1 MDKRQDLEPAVIQE
15 GAAQTGAVQ
24 ADVVVATGPNTL
36 DAITIDIDAD
46 PTLGYASIQNAV
58 PIVRTLRVTNRS
70 AHTFENIEVRLR
82 CNPAFTQPVT
92 LRFDVLVPG
101 EIRRISPLDLTPDH
115 SYVADLQEAVRA
127 SIDVVVQSGT
137 QEIGRASQAITV
149 LAYDQWAGTR
159 ALPELLA
166 AFSMPNNPAVDG
178 LIGKASKLLRAQH
191 ADLQMNGYQS
201 KSRDV
206 VWKQVSAIYSTL
218 AAESLHYAEPPASFG
233 VDGQKIRTPDRII
246 DARVATC
253 LDLAM
258 LFSSCLEQAGL
269 RPVILMKDGHAWV
282 GVWLH
287 QACFA
292 DPLTDDVQAVRKRVD
307 SGEFLVFET
316 TGIAQHPNFRPSLRR
331 ALEQGAAHLREEN
344 TFRYAIDVHRAR
356 ELQIKPLPS
365 RGVSV
370 APMDADDAELP
381 AAIEPTPD
389 LPPLD
394 PEFVISLEP
403 ADDTP
408 EGRLAKWKSRLLD
421 LTLRNRLLNFKLTK
435 STLPLVVPDLARL
448 EDAIV
453 DGSEFR
459 IRPLPAALMDGSDPR
474 VAEVHV
480 GRGGRAP
487 LDDMALDALAN
498 KELIARVT
506 QEALDANLLT
516 IFGAARTGQEEGG
529 ANTLYLAMG
538 MLRWTESPG
547 AESAHLAPLILVPVS
562 LQRQSVRSGFRL
574 VRHDDE
580 TIINPTLLQM
590 LRNNYELRI
599 PGLDILP
606 ADDKGVDVARVL
618 QAFRLAVREIV
629 GWEVLE
635 QVHLGIFSFTKY
647 LMWKDLQD
655 RTEQLKA
662 NRVVRHLIDHPG
674 QAFAKEPFDQR
685 FDRLDESYKPEDLLT
700 PLLSDSSQL
709 KAICAVDAGRDLV
722 LEGPPGTGKSQ
733 TITNLIA
740 HLLARGKT
748 VLFVSEKM
756 AALEVVHRRLANI
769 GLGPFCLELHSSKAR
784 KSEVLQQLGKALDH
798 SGQRTSDDWAR
809 EAERLTVL
817 RQDLNGLVDALH
829 HTHANGLT
837 VYDAIGTC
845 IQNAGKD
852 PSPMFWADAQ
862 AHQVKDLAQL
872 RETARRM
879 STLSKE
885 LGVLHGH
892 PLAHIGMA
900 EWSPSWQDAL
910 LAAAQALEQ
919 AVAGFQAQAVAAG
932 EGVGV
937 PAQGLSL
944 DAYAHLDQLID
955 VLLAAPQVPAGLATQ
970 AHDPA
975 ARFQVQAL
983 ARHGLA
989 RNAHWEQLG
998 AQWNAQLAELDA
1010 NTLKAE
1016 WLSACSAWWPKSVF
1030 AKGGIRKRLAMYRT
1044 DGQRPDEA
1052 AITAMLAP
1060 LALVNIED
1068 RELAVLKADAERLLQ
1083 DSYTGL
1089 STDWEQVQRH
1099 EQWAA
1104 RFADAVT
1111 QVAGDPISAADLRTR
1126 LQALVGENRA
1136 YLQPGSPLGKSL
1148 LAYRDA
1154 WRAVQDRLAEVDALA
1169 KPTEALAGAS
1179 DANGALERIQGLLAG
1194 WRHNKQFLMPWCV
1207 WRQAREQAIASQLQ
1221 GLVASLEQGRVP
1233 LEQIEAHFEFS
1244 YRNWWVKKVIDH
1256 TPVLRAFSSADHE
1269 RKIREFRDADD
1280 RFQKLTSAYIAAV
1293 LAGKVPDGNGVL
1305 VSPDSELGLLRR
1317 ELQKKARHVP
1327 VRQLMQRLPSLLPR
1341 LKPCLLMSPLSV
1353 AQYLDAGHSQF
1364 DVVVFDEASQIPVWD
1379 SVGAIAR
1386 GQQVVVVGDT
1396 KQLPPTSFFSKSTPE
1411 DDGAGDDGQV
1421 EDLESILDECLG
1433 ADMNRLR
1440 LQWHYRSKH
1449 ESLITFSNVTYY
1461 DSQLITFPSP
1471 ITDDVAVR
1479 LEKVAGIYDRGGSR
1493 TNRREAEAIVQ
1504 GIEQHYLDK
1513 SRRRQ
1518 TLGVVTFNQ
1527 PQQSLIETLL
1537 DARRRANA
1545 ELDKAIS
1552 AQSREP
1558 LFIKNLENVQG
1569 DERDVIY
1576 FSITF
1581 GPDAAGKMTMNFG
1594 PLNGEGGHR
1603 RLNVAISRAREGV
1616 VIYSTL
1622 MPEQIDLSRVRA
1634 RGVRDLKH
1642 YLEFALKGPRALVEQ
1657 SLPTGREPDS
1667 PFETQVIKVLRN
1679 HGWVVHP
1686 QVGCSGYRIDMGV
1699 VDPRAPGRYLMGIE
1713 CDGRAYH
1720 SGATARDRD
1729 RLRQVVLEGLG
1740 WRLHRVWSTDWW
1752 INPEREVEK
1761 ILARLNAELERMVED
1776 EPEVEDAEADLDSEA
1791 EVEVEAK
1798 AAIRAETAIEAAI
1811 GAGADARAAT
1821 EPEGAVEFVITT
1833 EEGDTAWASADSAK
1847 VSASPGG
1854 IATYQLADLS
1864 AAGGDPDAFY
1874 SRANNAQLA
1883 EQLRLVIDTEGPIA
1897 ETVLHRKVA
1906 RAWGLERTG
1915 VRIVERLRTLTPME
1929 VGQTDEGEAT
1939 FYWPAGVTPE
1949 TWDGFRGASDDDAT
1963 RRRVDDVCIQELA
1976 NGVLHVLAMT
1986 GNAPKADVIKS
1997 VCRLLG
2003 MSRTLADA
2011 EARIAHAIAGLAQR
2025 GVVREEMGM
2034 LRVG

>member
-1 MDKRQDLEPAVIQE
+1 MDKRQDLEPPAIQE
-15 GAAQTGAVQ
+15 GAAQTGVEQTGALLI
-24 ADVVVATGPNTL
+24 DVVHADLVHATASGAR
-36 DAITIDIDAD
+36 DAIDADAPGAPDAIDSTDAATATATIDATAIDAIAIDIEAD

-58 PIVRTLRVTNRS
+58 PIVRTLRLTNRS
-70 AHTFENIEVRLR
+70 EHTFENIEVRLR
-82 CNPAFTQPVT
+82 CNPAFAQPVT

-127 SIDVVVQSGT
+127 SIDVVVQSGS
-137 QEIGRASQAITV
+137 QELGRASQPISV

-178 LIGKASKLLRAQH
+178 LIGKASKLLRAQY

-233 VDGQKIRTPDRII
+233 VDGQKIRTPDRIM

-370 APMDADDAELP
+370 APTDADDAEHP
-381 AAIEPTPD
+381 AAIEPTPE

-435 STLPLVVPDLARL
+435 STLPLVVPELAKL
-448 EDAIV
+448 EDAIA

-487 LDDMALDALAN
+487 LDDMALDALGN

-516 IFGAARTGQEEGG
+516 IFGAARIGLEEGG

-599 PGLDILP
+599 PGLDVLP

-618 QAFRLAVREIV
+618 QAFRLAVREIA

-662 NRVVRHLIDHPG
+662 NRVVKHLIDHPG
-674 QAFAKEPFDQR
+674 QAFAKEPLDQR
-685 FDRLDESYKPEDLLT
+685 FDRLDDSYRPQDLLT

-784 KSEVLQQLGKALDH
+784 KSEVLQQLGRALDH

-809 EAERLTVL
+809 EAERVSVL
-817 RQDLNGLVDALH
+817 RHDLNGLVDALH
-829 HTHANGLT
+829 HAHANGLT

-845 IQNAGKD
+845 IQNAGKE

-862 AHQVKDLAQL
+862 AHQYQDLAQL

-892 PLAHIGMA
+892 ALAHIGMA

-910 LAAAQALEQ
+910 LAAAHALEQ
-919 AVAGFQAQAVAAG
+919 AVASLQTQAATVG
-932 EGVGV
+932 DGLGV

-944 DAYAHLDQLID
+944 NAYARLDTLAD

-970 AHDPA
+970 AHDPG

-983 ARHGLA
+983 VRHGQA
-989 RNAHWEQLG
+989 RNAHWEQVG
-998 AQWNAQLAELDA
+998 AQWTAQLAELDA

-1030 AKGGIRKRLAMYRT
+1030 AKGGIRKRLAGYRT
-1044 DGQRPDEA
+1044 DSQRPDEGS
-1052 AITAMLAP
+1052 ITAMLAP

-1068 RELAVLKADAERLLQ
+1068 RELAALKADAQRLLQ
-1083 DSYTGL
+1083 DRYTGL
-1089 STDWEQVQRH
+1089 ATDWEQVQRH
-1099 EQWAA
+1099 EQWAE

-1111 QVAGDPISAADLRTR
+1111 QAAGDPLSAADLRTR

-1136 YLQPGSPLGKSL
+1136 LLQPGAPLGKAL
-1148 LAYRDA
+1148 LGYRDA
-1154 WRAVQDRLAEVDALA
+1154 WRGLQDCLAQVDALA
-1169 KPTEALAGAS
+1169 KPPEALVGAPE
-1179 DANGALERIQGLLAG
+1179 ANGALERILGVLAG
-1194 WRHNKQFLMPWCV
+1194 WRHNKQLLMPWCV
-1207 WRQAREQAIASQLQ
+1207 WRQAREQAIAMQLQ

-1233 LEQIEAHFEFS
+1233 LEQVEAHFEFS

-1280 RFQKLTSAYIAAV
+1280 RFQTLTSAYIAAV
-1293 LAGKVPDGNGVL
+1293 LAAKVPDGNGVL

-1317 ELQKKARHVP
+1317 ELQKKTRHVP
-1327 VRQLMQRLPSLLPR
+1327 VRQLMQRLPSLLPK

-1471 ITDDVAVR
+1471 VTDDVAVR

-1493 TNRREAEAIVQ
+1493 TNRLEAEAIVQ
-1504 GIEQHYLDK
+1504 GIEQHYLDE

-1527 PQQSLIETLL
+1527 PQQALIETLL

-1634 RGVRDLKH
+1634 TGVRDLKH

-1667 PFETQVIKVLRN
+1667 PFETQVIKVLRD

-1740 WRLHRVWSTDWW
+1740 WTLHRVWSTDWW

-1761 ILARLNAELERMVED
+1761 ILARLNAELERTVQD
-1776 EPEVEDAEADLDSEA
+1776 ESP
-1791 EVEVEAK
+1791 
-1798 AAIRAETAIEAAI
+1798 
-1811 GAGADARAAT
+1811 
-1821 EPEGAVEFVITT
+1821 VEFVITT
-1833 EEGDTAWASADSAK
+1833 EEGDTAWPSADGVTAHG
-1847 VSASPGG
+1847 VAP
-1854 IATYQLADLS
+1854 YRVADLS
-1864 AAGGDPDAFY
+1864 TAPEGADAFY
-1874 SRANNAQLA
+1874 NRANNALLA

-1897 ETVLHRKVA
+1897 EAVLHRKVA

-1915 VRIVERLRTLTPME
+1915 VRIIERLRTLTPMD

-1949 TWDGFRGASDDDAT
+1949 TWSGFRAASDDDAT

-2011 EARIAHAIAGLAQR
+2011 EARIGHAIAGLAQR

>member
-1 MDKRQDLEPAVIQE
+1 MDKRQDLEPQAIQE
-15 GAAQTGAVQ
+15 GAAHAAGLST
-24 ADVVVATGPNTL
+24 PEPI
-36 DAITIDIDAD
+36 AIEIEAD

-58 PIVRTLRVTNRS
+58 PIVRSLRLTNRS
-70 AHTFENIEVRLR
+70 SQTFENIEVRLR
-82 CNPAFTQPVT
+82 CNPAFAQAVT
-92 LRFDVLVPG
+92 LRFDVMVPG
-101 EIRRISPLDLTPDH
+101 EIRRIAPLDLTPDH
-115 SYVADLQEAVRA
+115 AYVAGLQEAVRA
-127 SIDVVVQSGT
+127 SIDVTVQSGT
-137 QEIGRASQAITV
+137 VELGHASQAITV

-178 LIGKASKLLRAQH
+178 LIGKASTLLRAQH

-233 VDGQKIRTPDRII
+233 VDGQKIRTPDRIME
-246 DARVATC
+246 ARVATC

-258 LFSSCLEQAGL
+258 LFASCLEQSGL
-269 RPVILMKDGHAWV
+269 RPVILLKEGHAWV

-287 QACFA
+287 QAAFA

-316 TGIAQHPNFRPSLRR
+316 TGIAQHPNFRPSLRL

-365 RGVSV
+365 RV
-370 APMDADDAELP
+370 APGAQPEAHPADPSERP
-381 AAIEPTPD
+381 AAIEPTPE

-459 IRPLPAALMDGSDPR
+459 IRPLPAALMDGDDPR
-474 VAEVHV
+474 MADVHIN
-480 GRGGRAP
+480 RGGRVP
-487 LDDMALDALAN
+487 LDEMALDALAN

-516 IFGAARTGQEEGG
+516 IFGAARTGLEEGG

-547 AESAHLAPLILVPVS
+547 AENAHLAPLILVPVS

-618 QAFRLAVREIV
+618 QAFRLAVREIA

-674 QAFAKEPFDQR
+674 QAFAREPFDER
-685 FDRLDESYKPEDLLT
+685 LNRLDDSYKPEDLLT

-756 AALEVVHRRLANI
+756 AALEVVHRRLASI
-769 GLGPFCLELHSSKAR
+769 GMGPFCLELHSSKAR
-784 KSEVLQQLGKALDH
+784 KAEVLQQLGRALDL

-809 EAERLTVL
+809 EAERLSVL

-829 HTHANGLT
+829 HEHANGLT

-852 PSPMFWADAQ
+852 PSRMAWADAA
-862 AHQVKDLAQL
+862 AHQRKDLAQL

-879 STLSKE
+879 ATLSGE

-892 PLAHIGMA
+892 ALAHIGMA

-910 LAAAQALEQ
+910 LSAVQTLEQAAQA
-919 AVAGFQAQAVAAG
+919 FDAQAAAAG
-932 EGVGV
+932 EGLGIALAGV
-937 PAQGLSL
+937 SL
-944 DAYAHLDQLID
+944 EAYAKWDGLID
-955 VLLAAPQVPAGLATQ
+955 VLLAAPQVPAGLAMQ
-970 AHDPA
+970 AHDPS

-989 RNAHWEQLG
+989 RNAHWQQVGEQ
-998 AQWNAQLAELDA
+998 WTAQLAELDA

-1016 WLSACSAWWPKSVF
+1016 WLSACSTWWPKSLF
-1030 AKGGIRKRLAMYRT
+1030 AKGGIRKRLAAYRT
-1044 DGQRPDEA
+1044 DLQRPDEA
-1052 AITAMLAP
+1052 AIGAVLAP
-1060 LALVNIED
+1060 LASVNTED
-1068 RELAVLKADAERLLQ
+1068 RELAVLKADAQRLLQ
-1083 DSYTGL
+1083 DSYAGL

-1099 EQWAA
+1099 EQWAE
-1104 RFADAVT
+1104 RYADAVT
-1111 QVAGDPISAADLRTR
+1111 QVAGDAASAADLRAR
-1126 LQALVGENRA
+1126 LQTLVGENRA
-1136 YLQPGSPLGKSL
+1136 LLGPGAALGQRL
-1148 LAYRDA
+1148 LDYRHA
-1154 WRAVQDRLAEVDALA
+1154 WRGLQQALEQV
-1169 KPTEALAGAS
+1169 EALATPTEPLAGAPH
-1179 DANGALERIQGLLAG
+1179 DAGALARIQAVIAG
-1194 WRHNKQFLMPWCV
+1194 WRRHKQTLMTWCV

-1221 GLVASLEQGRVP
+1221 GLVESLEQGRVP
-1233 LEQIEAHFEFS
+1233 LAQVEAHFEFS
-1244 YRNWWVKKVIDH
+1244 YRNWWVKKLIDH

-1269 RKIREFRDADD
+1269 RKIREFRDADA
-1280 RFQKLTSAYIAAV
+1280 RFQTLTSAYIAAM
-1293 LAGKVPDGNGVL
+1293 LAAKVPAGNGVL

-1317 ELQKKARHVP
+1317 ELQKKTRHVP
-1327 VRQLMQRLPSLLPR
+1327 VRQLMQRLPSLLPK

-1396 KQLPPTSFFSKSTPE
+1396 KQLPPTSFFSKSTPDE
-1411 DDGAGDDGQV
+1411 DGAGDDGQV

-1471 ITDDVAVR
+1471 VTDDVAVR

-1513 SRRRQ
+1513 ARRRQ

-1527 PQQSLIETLL
+1527 PQQALIETLL

-1552 AQSREP
+1552 AQAREP

-1581 GPDAAGKMTMNFG
+1581 GPDSAGKMTMNFG

-1634 RGVRDLKH
+1634 AGVRDLKH

-1667 PFETQVIKVLRN
+1667 PFETQVINVLRN

-1761 ILARLNAELERMVED
+1761 ILARLNAELERKVED
-1776 EPEVEDAEADLDSEA
+1776 EPAVEDEAPA
-1791 EVEVEAK
+1791 P
-1798 AAIRAETAIEAAI
+1798 
-1811 GAGADARAAT
+1811 AT
-1821 EPEGAVEFVITT
+1821 EATGAVEFVITT
-1833 EEGDTAWASADSAK
+1833 AEADA
-1847 VSASPGG
+1847 ARLPAAPGAERAVPSQA
-1854 IATYQLADLS
+1854 ATYQVADLS
-1864 AAGGDPDAFY
+1864 AGGGDPDAFY
-1874 SRANNAQLA
+1874 SRGNNAQLA
-1883 EQLRLVIDTEGPIA
+1883 EQLRWVIDTEGPIA

-1915 VRIVERLRTLTPME
+1915 VRIVERLRTLTPMD
-1929 VGQTDEGEAT
+1929 VGQTDEGDVS
-1939 FYWPAGVTPE
+1939 FYWPAGVTPA
-1949 TWDGFRGASDDDAT
+1949 TWTGFRSAGDDEAT
-1963 RRRVDDVCIQELA
+1963 RRRVDDVCIEELA

-1986 GNAPKADVIKS
+1986 GNAPKADVIRS
-1997 VCRLLG
+1997 VCRMLG

-2011 EARIAHAIAGLAQR
+2011 ESRVGQAVAGLSDR
-2025 GVVREEMGM
+2025 GLLQEEAGM
-2034 LRVG
+2034 LHAKLGR

>member
-1 MDKRQDLEPAVIQE
+1 MDKRQDLEQPAIQE
-15 GAAQTGAVQ
+15 GAAHA
-24 ADVVVATGPNTL
+24 AGPNVP
-36 DAITIDIDAD
+36 DAIPHGAPPGVSAPEAASLALITIDIEAD

-58 PIVRTLRVTNRS
+58 PIVRSLRLSNRS
-70 AHTFENIEVRLR
+70 PHSCDNIEVHIA
-82 CNPAFTQPVT
+82 CNPAFAQSVK
-92 LRFDVLVPG
+92 LRFDSLVPG
-101 EIRRISPLDLTPDH
+101 EIRRVSPLDLTPDH
-115 SYVADLQEAVRA
+115 AYVADLQEAVRA
-127 SIDVVVQSGT
+127 SINVVVQSGA
-137 QEIGRASQAITV
+137 QELGRASQPITV

-166 AFSMPNNPAVDG
+166 AFSMPNNPAVDV
-178 LIGKASKLLRAQH
+178 LIGKAAALLRSQH
-191 ADLQMNGYQS
+191 SELTMNGYQS
-201 KSRDV
+201 KSRDL

-218 AAESLHYAEPPASFG
+218 AAETLHYAEPPASFG

-246 DARVATC
+246 EARVATC

-316 TGIAQHPNFRPSLRR
+316 TGIAQHPNHRASLRL
-331 ALEQGAAHLREEN
+331 ALEQGAAHLREED
-344 TFRYAIDVHRAR
+344 TFRYAIDIHRAR

-365 RGVSV
+365 RVVSV
-370 APMDADDAELP
+370 TPGGTEPAEQP
-381 AAIEPTPD
+381 AAIEPTPE

-421 LTLRNRLLNFKLTK
+421 LTLRNRLLNFKITK
-435 STLPLVVPDLARL
+435 STLPLVVPDLGRL

-459 IRPLPAALMDGSDPR
+459 IRPLPAALMEGNDPR
-474 VAEVHV
+474 MAEVHI

-487 LDDMALDALAN
+487 LDDMALEALSN
-498 KELIARVT
+498 KELIARVS

-516 IFGAARTGQEEGG
+516 IFGAARTGLEEGG

-538 MLRWTESPG
+538 MLRWTETPG
-547 AESAHLAPLILVPVS
+547 AENAHLAPLILVPVS

-599 PGLDILP
+599 PGLDAALP

-618 QAFRLAVREIV
+618 QAFRLAVREIA

-635 QVHLGIFSFTKY
+635 QAHLGIFSFTKY

-662 NRVVRHLIDHPG
+662 NRVVQHLIDHPG
-674 QAFAKEPFDQR
+674 QAFAKAPYEER
-685 FDRLDESYKPEDLLT
+685 FDRLDDSYKPEDLLT

-809 EAERLTVL
+809 EAERLAVL
-817 RQDLNGLVDALH
+817 RQELNGLVDALH
-829 HTHANGLT
+829 HEYPNGLT

-845 IQNAGKD
+845 IENAGKE
-852 PSPMFWADAQ
+852 PSPMSWPDAA
-862 AHQVKDLAQL
+862 AHERKEFARL
-872 RETARRM
+872 REAARRM
-879 STLSKE
+879 STLSGE
-885 LGVLHGH
+885 LGKLHGH

-910 LAAAQALEQ
+910 LAAAQALDQ
-919 AVAGFQAQAVAAG
+919 AIAGFKDRAASAG
-932 EGVGV
+932 EGLGL
-937 PAQGLSL
+937 PAAGLSL
-944 DAYAHLDQLID
+944 DAYARLDQLID
-955 VLLAAPQVPAGLATQ
+955 VLLAAPQVPAGLAAQ

-975 ARFQVQAL
+975 ARFQVQAM

-989 RNAHWEQLG
+989 RNAHWEQVG
-998 AQWNAQLAELDA
+998 ARWNAQLAELDA
-1010 NTLKAE
+1010 NTLKAQ
-1016 WLSACSAWWPKSVF
+1016 WLAACSAWWPKSAF
-1030 AKGGIRKRLAMYRT
+1030 AKRAMRKRLAAYRT
-1044 DGQRPDEA
+1044 DSQRPDDA
-1052 AITAMLAP
+1052 AINAVLAP

-1068 RELAVLKADAERLLQ
+1068 RELAALKADAQRLLQ
-1083 DSYTGL
+1083 EAYTGL
-1089 STDWEQVQRH
+1089 GTDWEQVRRH
-1099 EQWAA
+1099 EQWAQ

-1111 QVAGDPISAADLRTR
+1111 LAAGDPALAGDLRAR
-1126 LQALVGENRA
+1126 LQPLVGENRA
-1136 YLQPGSPLGKSL
+1136 FLLPGASLGKSL
-1148 LAYRDA
+1148 LDYRNA
-1154 WRAVQDRLAEVDALA
+1154 WRVLQDRLAEVDALA
-1169 KPTEALAGAS
+1169 KPTEALSGGADAG
-1179 DANGALERIQGLLAG
+1179 GALERIQAVIAG

-1207 WRQAREQAIASQLQ
+1207 WRQAREQAVHLQLQ
-1221 GLVASLEQGRVP
+1221 GLVVSLEQGRVP
-1233 LEQIEAHFEFS
+1233 LAQVEAHFEFS

-1256 TPVLRAFSSADHE
+1256 SPMLRSFSSADHE
-1269 RKIREFRDADD
+1269 RKIREFRQADD
-1280 RFQKLTSAYIAAV
+1280 RFQQLTSAYIAAV
-1293 LAGKVPDGNGVL
+1293 LAGKVPAGNGIL

-1327 VRQLMQRLPSLLPR
+1327 VRQLMQRLPTLLPK

-1386 GQQVVVVGDT
+1386 GQQLVVVGDT
-1396 KQLPPTSFFSKSTPE
+1396 KQLPPTSFFSKSTVE
-1411 DDGAGDDGQV
+1411 EDGAGDDGQV

-1471 ITDDVAVR
+1471 VTDDVAVR
-1479 LEKVAGIYDRGGSR
+1479 LEQVAGVYDRGGSR
-1493 TNRREAEAIVQ
+1493 TNRREAEAIVL

-1513 SRRRQ
+1513 TRRRQ

-1527 PQQSLIETLL
+1527 PQQALIETLL

-1552 AQSREP
+1552 AQAREP

-1569 DERDVIY
+1569 DERDIIY

-1634 RGVRDLKH
+1634 TGVRDLKH

-1667 PFETQVIKVLRN
+1667 PFETQVIKVLRE

-1686 QVGCSGYRIDMGV
+1686 QVGCSSYRIDMGV

-1761 ILARLNAELERMVED
+1761 LLARLNSELDRQVEE
-1776 EPEVEDAEADLDSEA
+1776 EPEVEPEEAAQEQSSEA
-1791 EVEVEAK
+1791 
-1798 AAIRAETAIEAAI
+1798 
-1811 GAGADARAAT
+1811 GDS
-1821 EPEGAVEFVITT
+1821 VEFAITT
-1833 EEGDTAWASADSAK
+1833 EEGTSE
-1847 VSASPGG
+1847 
-1854 IATYQLADLS
+1854 S
-1864 AAGGDPDAFY
+1864 AAGNVAAGGLTTYRPAELSGGDSEAFY
-1874 SRANNAQLA
+1874 SRSNNDQLV
-1883 EQLRLVIDTEGPIA
+1883 EQLRLVIETEGPVA
-1897 ETVLHRKVA
+1897 ETLLHRKVA

-1915 VRIVERLRTLTPME
+1915 VRIVERLRTLTPVD
-1929 VGQTDEGEAT
+1929 VGQSQEGDAT
-1939 FYWPAGVTPE
+1939 FYWPAGANPE
-1949 TWDGFRGASDDDAT
+1949 EWKGFRGAGDDEAT
-1963 RRRVDDVCIQELA
+1963 RRRVDDVCIEELA
-1976 NGVLHVLAMT
+1976 NGVLHVLAMA
-1986 GNAPKADVIKS
+1986 GNAPKADVVKS
-1997 VCRLLG
+1997 VCRMLG
-2003 MSRTLADA
+2003 MARTLADA
-2011 EARIAHAIAGLAQR
+2011 EVRIGLAVAGLAER
-2025 GVVREEMGM
+2025 GKLREEGGL
-2034 LRVG
+2034 LRAV

>member
-1 MDKRQDLEPAVIQE
+1 MDKRLDLESPATRD
-15 GAAQTGAVQ
+15 GAAHGAGKAALEQVGQ
-24 ADVVVATGPNTL
+24 DGAARQEV
-36 DAITIDIDAD
+36 TIEIEAD

-58 PIVRTLRVTNRS
+58 PVLRSLRLTNRS
-70 AHTFENIEVRLR
+70 QETFENVEVHIR
-82 CNPAFTQPVT
+82 CNPAFAQPAR

-101 EIRRISPLDLTPDH
+101 EIRRIAPLDLAPDH
-115 SYVADLQEAVRA
+115 GYLADLQEAQRA
-127 SIDVVVQSGT
+127 AIEVTAQADGREV
-137 QEIGRASQAITV
+137 GRAAQPVAV

-178 LIGKASKLLRAQH
+178 LIGKAARLLREQH
-191 ADLQMNGYQS
+191 SDLTMNGYQS

-218 AAESLHYAEPPASFG
+218 AAETLHYAEPPASFG
-233 VDGQKIRTPDRII
+233 VDGQKIRTPDRILE
-246 DARVATC
+246 ARVATC

-269 RPVILMKDGHAWV
+269 RPVILMKEGHAWV

-287 QACFA
+287 PACFA

-307 SGEFLVFET
+307 SGEFLAFET
-316 TGIAQHPNFRPSLRR
+316 TGIAQHPSFRPSLRL
-331 ALEQGAAHLREEN
+331 ALEQGAAHLREDD

-365 RGVSV
+365 RAGAT
-370 APMDADDAELP
+370 APGAADADATEAP
-381 AAIEPTPD
+381 AAIEPTPQ

-421 LTLRNRLLNFKLTK
+421 LTLRNRLLNFKNTK
-435 STLPLVVPDLARL
+435 STLPLVVPDLGRL
-448 EDAIV
+448 EDAIA

-459 IRPLPAALMDGSDPR
+459 IRPLPAALMEGSDPR
-474 VAEVHV
+474 VAQVHV
-480 GRGGRAP
+480 DRGGRAP
-487 LDDMALDALAN
+487 LDDMALEALGN
-498 KELIARVT
+498 KELIARVV

-516 IFGAARTGQEEGG
+516 IFGAARTGLEEGG
-529 ANTLYLAMG
+529 ANTLYLALG
-538 MLRWTESPG
+538 MLRWTEHPA
-547 AESAHLAPLILVPVS
+547 AESSHLAPLILVPVS

-599 PGLDILP
+599 PGLDALP

-618 QAFRLAVREIV
+618 QAFRLAVREIA

-655 RTEQLKA
+655 RSGQLKA
-662 NRVVRHLIDHPG
+662 NRVVRHLIEHPG
-674 QAFAKEPFDQR
+674 QAFAQEPWDPR
-685 FDRLDESYKPEDLLT
+685 FERLDESYRPQDLLT

-756 AALEVVHRRLANI
+756 AALEVVHRRLASI

-784 KSEVLQQLGKALDH
+784 KSEVLQQLGRALELG
-798 SGQRTSDDWAR
+798 GQRTSDEWNR
-809 EAERLTVL
+809 EAERLAAL
-817 RQDLNGLVDALH
+817 RQELNGLVEALH
-829 HTHANGLT
+829 QRHGNGLT

-845 IQNAGKD
+845 IQHAGEE
-852 PSPMFWADAQ
+852 PSPLFWPDAQ
-862 AHQVKDLAQL
+862 AHGEDELAQL
-872 RETARRM
+872 REAARRM
-879 STLSKE
+879 STLSGE
-885 LGVLHGH
+885 LGALHGH
-892 PLAHIGMA
+892 ALAHIGMT
-900 EWSPSWQDAL
+900 EWSPSWQDEL
-910 LAAAQALEQ
+910 LAAAQALDRAADAFKACVE
-919 AVAGFQAQAVAAG
+919 VAGD
-932 EGVGV
+932 ELGV
-937 PAQGLSL
+937 PVAGLGLEAYARL
-944 DAYAHLDQLID
+944 DALID
-955 VLLAAPQVPAGLATQ
+955 ILLAAPRVPTGLAAQ

-975 ARFQVQAL
+975 ARQRVQAL

-989 RNAHWEQLG
+989 RNAHWAEVG
-998 AQWNAQLAELDA
+998 ASWQARLADLDGTA
-1010 NTLKAE
+1010 LQAE
-1016 WLSACSAWWPKSVF
+1016 WQAARAAWWPKSAF
-1030 AKGGIRKRLAMYRT
+1030 AKRRLRKRLAAFRV
-1044 DGQRPDEA
+1044 DARRPDDA
-1052 AITAMLAP
+1052 AIAAMLAP
-1060 LALVNIED
+1060 LARVNAED
-1068 RELAVLKADAERLLQ
+1068 RQLASLKADAERLLLN
-1083 DSYTGL
+1083 DYAGL
-1089 STDWEQVQRH
+1089 DTDWEQVGRH
-1099 EQWAA
+1099 EQWAE
-1104 RFADAVT
+1104 RFAEAVT
-1111 QVAGDPISAADLRTR
+1111 LMAGDPAEAGALRTR
-1126 LQALVGENRA
+1126 LQPLVGENRA
-1136 YLQPGSPLGKSL
+1136 FLQPGAALGRRL
-1148 LAYRDA
+1148 LDTRNA
-1154 WRAVQDRLAEVDALA
+1154 WRALRDQLAVVEGLA
-1169 KPTEALAGAS
+1169 HPTMPLQGQEHDG
-1179 DANGALERIQGLLAG
+1179 GALERIQAVLAG
-1194 WRHNKQFLMPWCV
+1194 WRLNKQSLMPWCV
-1207 WRQAREQAIASQLQ
+1207 WRQAREQAIGMQLQ
-1221 GLVASLEQGRVP
+1221 GLVATLEQGRVP
-1233 LEQIEAHFEFS
+1233 LARVEAHFEFS

-1256 TPVLRAFSSADHE
+1256 SSLLRSFSSADHD
-1269 RKIREFRDADD
+1269 RKIREFRQADD
-1280 RFQKLTSAYIAAV
+1280 RFQQLTSAHIAAL
-1293 LAGKVPDGNGVL
+1293 LAGKVPTSNAVL

-1379 SVGAIAR
+1379 SIGAIAR
-1386 GQQVVVVGDT
+1386 GQQLVVVGDT
-1396 KQLPPTSFFSKSTPE
+1396 KQLPPTSFFSKSAND

-1440 LQWHYRSKH
+1440 LQWHYRSRH

-1471 ITDDVAVR
+1471 VTDDVAVR
-1479 LEKVAGIYDRGGSR
+1479 LERVAGVYDRGGSR
-1493 TNRREAEAIVQ
+1493 TNRAEAEAIVQ
-1504 GIEQHYLDK
+1504 GIERHYLDPA
-1513 SRRRQ
+1513 RRRQ
-1518 TLGVVTFNQ
+1518 SLGVVTFNQ

-1545 ELDKAIS
+1545 ALDKAIA
-1552 AQSREP
+1552 AQAREP

-1569 DERDVIY
+1569 DERDVIH
-1576 FSITF
+1576 FSITY

-1622 MPEQIDLSRVRA
+1622 APQQIDLSRVRA
-1634 RGVRDLKH
+1634 AGVRDLKH
-1642 YLEFALKGPRALVEQ
+1642 YLEFALKGPRALVAQ
-1657 SLPTGREPDS
+1657 SLPTGCEPDS
-1667 PFETQVIKVLRN
+1667 PFETEVIKVLRER
-1679 HGWVVHP
+1679 GWVVLP

-1699 VDPRAPGRYLMGIE
+1699 VDPRAPGRYLLGIE

-1720 SGATARDRD
+1720 AGATARDRD

-1740 WRLHRVWSTDWW
+1740 WRLHRIWSTDWW
-1752 INPEREVEK
+1752 INPEREVDK
-1761 ILARLNAELERMVED
+1761 LLARLDAELAREEEAPAP
-1776 EPEVEDAEADLDSEA
+1776 EPEPDPQPGPQSGSGEGDAAQGDDVA
-1791 EVEVEAK
+1791 FA
-1798 AAIRAETAIEAAI
+1798 
-1811 GAGADARAAT
+1811 
-1821 EPEGAVEFVITT
+1821 ITT
-1833 EEGDTAWASADSAK
+1833 EDGVDPAGDDTA
-1847 VSASPGG
+1847 PGRERPRPNTAAG
-1854 IATYQLADLS
+1854 AITTYQVTELAP
-1864 AAGGDPDAFY
+1864 GDAQAFY
-1874 SRANNAQLA
+1874 DRANNARLTA
-1883 EQLRLVIDTEGPIA
+1883 ELRQVIETEGPLP
-1897 ETVLHRKVA
+1897 ESVLHRRVA

-1915 VRIVERLRTLTPME
+1915 ARIVERLRQLTPADS
-1929 VGQTDEGEAT
+1929 GRTREGEVT
-1939 FYWPAGVTPE
+1939 FLWPAGARPAA
-1949 TWDGFRGASDDDAT
+1949 WADFRGAGEDEAS
-1963 RRRVDDVCIQELA
+1963 RRRVDDVCLEELA
-1976 NGVLHVLAMT
+1976 NGVLRVLATT
-1986 GNAPKADVIKS
+1986 GNAPRADVIKS

-2003 MSRTLADA
+2003 LSRTLADA
-2011 EARIAHAIAGLAQR
+2011 EARLGLALSALQAQGR
-2025 GVVREEMGM
+2025 VRDDAGM
-2034 LRVG
+2034 LRVD

>member
-1 MDKRQDLEPAVIQE
+1 MDKRLDLELPAILE
-15 GAAQTGAVQ
+15 GAAHVAAQPSTDPTPGDPQGAEAPCIV
-24 ADVVVATGPNTL
+24 
-36 DAITIDIDAD
+36 IDIEAD
-46 PTLGYASIQNAV
+46 PTQGYASLQNAV
-58 PIVRTLRVTNRS
+58 PILRSLRLTNH
-70 AHTFENIEVRLR
+70 APHACNDIEVHVA
-82 CNPAFTQPVT
+82 CNPAFAQAVT
-92 LRFDVLVPG
+92 LRFDSLESG
-101 EIRRISPLDLTPDH
+101 EIRRISPLDLNPDH
-115 SYVADLQEAVRA
+115 AYVANLQEAVRA
-127 SIDVVVQSGT
+127 SITVVARSAGREV
-137 QEIGRASQAITV
+137 GRASRPVEV

-166 AFSMPNNPAVDG
+166 AFSMPNNAAVDG
-178 LIGKASKLLRAQH
+178 LIGQASALLRSQH
-191 ADLQMNGYQS
+191 SELTINGYQS

-218 AAESLHYAEPPASFG
+218 AAQTLHYAEPPASFG
-233 VDGQKIRTPDRII
+233 VGGQKIRTPDRII
-246 DARVATC
+246 EARVATC

-269 RPVILMKDGHAWV
+269 RPVVLMKDGHAWV

-287 QACFA
+287 QASFA

-307 SGEFLVFET
+307 SGEFLAFET
-316 TGIAQHPNFRPSLRR
+316 TGIALHPNHRPSLRL
-331 ALEQGAAHLREEN
+331 ALEQGAAHLREEG
-344 TFRYAIDVHRAR
+344 TFRYAIDIHRAR

-365 RGVSV
+365 RA
-370 APMDADDAELP
+370 APAAPGDAAPSEPP

-421 LTLRNRLLNFKLTK
+421 LTLRNRLLNFKPTK
-435 STLPLVVPDLARL
+435 STLPLVVPDLSRL
-448 EDAIV
+448 EDAIA
-453 DGSEFR
+453 DGGEFR
-459 IRPLPAALMDGSDPR
+459 IRPLPAALMEGGDPR
-474 VAEVHV
+474 MAEVHV

-487 LDDMALDALAN
+487 LDDMALQALGSH
-498 KELIARVT
+498 ELIARVQ
-506 QEALDANLLT
+506 QEALDANLLA
-516 IFGAARTGQEEGG
+516 IFSAARTGLEEGG

-538 MLRWTESPG
+538 MLRWTETPG
-547 AESAHLAPLILVPVS
+547 AENAHLAPLILVPVS

-590 LRNNYELRI
+590 LRNNYELRV
-599 PGLDILP
+599 PGLDAAAP

-618 QAFRLAVREIV
+618 QAFRLAVREIA

-635 QVHLGIFSFTKY
+635 QAHLGIFSFTKY

-655 RTEQLKA
+655 RSAQLKA
-662 NRVVRHLIDHPG
+662 NRVVQHLIDRPG
-674 QAFAKEPFDQR
+674 QAFAREPYEAR
-685 FDRLDESYKPEDLLT
+685 FDRLDDSYQPQDLLT

-756 AALEVVHRRLANI
+756 AALEVVHRRLASI

-784 KSEVLQQLGKALDH
+784 KAEVLQQLGKALDH
-798 SGQRTSDDWAR
+798 GGQRTSEDWAR
-809 EAERLTVL
+809 EAERLAAL
-817 RQDLNGLVDALH
+817 RQELNGLVDALH
-829 HTHANGLT
+829 HEHRNGLT
-837 VYDAIGTC
+837 VFDAIGSC
-845 IQNAGKD
+845 IQNAGRE
-852 PSPMFWADAQ
+852 PSFLPWPDAQ
-862 AHQVKDLAQL
+862 AHDRKELARL

-879 STLSKE
+879 ATLSGE
-885 LGVLHGH
+885 LGTLQGH
-892 PLAHIGMA
+892 PLAHIGMD

-910 LAAAQALEQ
+910 LAAAQALDLAAQ
-919 AVAGFQAQAVAAG
+919 TFSDRAAAVSEGLGVEAA
-932 EGVGV
+932 
-937 PAQGLSL
+937 GLSL
-944 DAYAHLDQLID
+944 DAYARLDQLAD
-955 VLLAAPQVPAGLATQ
+955 VLLAAPQVPAGLAAQ
-970 AHDPA
+970 AHDAA
-975 ARFQVQAL
+975 ARFQVQAM

-989 RNAHWEQLG
+989 RNAHWEPLD
-998 AQWNAQLAELDA
+998 AQWNAQLADVDA
-1010 NTLKAE
+1010 AALKAE
-1016 WLSACSAWWPKSVF
+1016 WLAARASWWPKSAF
-1030 AKGGIRKRLAMYRT
+1030 ATRGIRKRLAVLRR
-1044 DGQRPDEA
+1044 DGQRPDDA
-1052 AITAMLAP
+1052 AIDAALAP
-1060 LALVNIED
+1060 LAQVNAED
-1068 RELAVLKADAERLLQ
+1068 RELAALKADAQRLLL
-1083 DSYTGL
+1083 DAYAGL
-1089 STDWEQVQRH
+1089 ATDWEQVRRH
-1099 EQWAA
+1099 EQWAQH
-1104 RFADAVT
+1104 FADAVAL
-1111 QVAGDPISAADLRTR
+1111 VGGDPAGATELRTR
-1126 LQALVGENRA
+1126 LAPLVGENRA
-1136 YLQPGSPLGKSL
+1136 FLQPGAALGKAL

-1154 WRAVQDRLAEVDALA
+1154 WRALQDRLAEVDALA
-1169 KPTEALAGAS
+1169 RPTQPLAGESDAHGALARLQAVIG
-1179 DANGALERIQGLLAG
+1179 G
-1194 WRHNKQFLMPWCV
+1194 WRGNRQFLMPWCV
-1207 WRQAREQAIASQLQ
+1207 WRQARGEAAQLNLH
-1221 GLVASLEQGRVP
+1221 GLVDSLEQGRVP
-1233 LEQIEAHFEFS
+1233 LEQVEAHFEFS

-1256 TPVLRAFSSADHE
+1256 TPVLRSFSSADHE
-1269 RKIREFRDADD
+1269 RKIREFRQADD
-1280 RFQKLTSAYIAAV
+1280 RFQQLTSAYIDAV
-1293 LAGKVPDGNGVL
+1293 LAGKVPAGNGVL

-1327 VRQLMQRLPSLLPR
+1327 VRQLMQRLPTLLPK

-1386 GQQVVVVGDT
+1386 GQQLVVVGDT
-1396 KQLPPTSFFSKSTPE
+1396 KQLPPTSFFSKSAPDE
-1411 DDGAGDDGQV
+1411 DGAGDDGQV

-1440 LQWHYRSKH
+1440 LQWHYRSRH

-1471 ITDDVAVR
+1471 VTDDVAVR
-1479 LEKVAGIYDRGGSR
+1479 LEQVAGVYDRGGSR

-1513 SRRRQ
+1513 ARRRQ

-1634 RGVRDLKH
+1634 TGVRDLKH
-1642 YLEFALKGPRALVEQ
+1642 YLEFALKGPRALAEQ

-1667 PFETQVIKVLRN
+1667 PFETQVIQVLRQ

-1699 VDPRAPGRYLMGIE
+1699 VDPRAPGRYLLGIE

-1752 INPEREVEK
+1752 INPEREVDK
-1761 ILARLNAELERMVED
+1761 LLARLNAELERQPED
-1776 EPEVEDAEADLDSEA
+1776 EPEAEPEIAPQADEQETPLAEDA
-1791 EVEVEAK
+1791 
-1798 AAIRAETAIEAAI
+1798 
-1811 GAGADARAAT
+1811 G
-1821 EPEGAVEFVITT
+1821 PGAVEFVITT
-1833 EEGDTAWASADSAK
+1833 HEDTPAEHA
-1847 VSASPGG
+1847 
-1854 IATYQLADLS
+1854 
-1864 AAGGDPDAFY
+1864 AAGGATPYRLAELDGGAPETFH
-1874 SRANNAQLA
+1874 SRASDDTLVQ
-1883 EQLRLVIDTEGPIA
+1883 QLRAAIDAEGPISEA
-1897 ETVLHRKVA
+1897 TLHRRIA

-1915 VRIVERLRTLTPME
+1915 ARIVERLRALTPADA
-1929 VGQTDEGEAT
+1929 GQTDEGHAR
-1939 FYWPAGVTPE
+1939 FYWPAGVLPQD
-1949 TWDGFRGASDDDAT
+1949 WKGFRAAGADEAA
-1963 RRRVDDVCIQELA
+1963 RRRVDDVCLEELA
-1976 NGVLHVLAMT
+1976 NGVLHVLAQA
-1986 GNAPKADVIKS
+1986 GNAPKADVVRS
-1997 VCRLLG
+1997 VSRLLG

-2011 EARIAHAIAGLAQR
+2011 EARIGRAVAGLTER
-2025 GVVREEMGM
+2025 GVLREEDGV
-2034 LRVG
+2034 LRAA